1 MTDHKKCE
9 LLPCPFCGDLPEKAT
24 METPRGIIYF
34 LECTNDECPA
44 HSVSVCGDHFEQ
56 SAINKWNTRP
66 TRPSLE
72 HIGEIIKNPYKKA
85 LNINQ
90 HQALNKIE
98 TLRSLILE
106 GRPITQ
112 AHQDDLLSLI
122 NNKPMY

>member
-1 MTDHKKCE
+1 MKNKLKT
-9 LLPCPFCGDLPEKAT
+9 CPFCDELPEKAT

-72 HIGEIIKNPYKKA
+72 PFGKPRELDEKKIANIIYIQDYPTALKDKGQYYRQYREYGKAIISAYNSGKLWKDGE
-85 LNINQ
+85 
-90 HQALNKIE
+90 
-98 TLRSLILE
+98 
-106 GRPITQ
+106 
-112 AHQDDLLSLI
+112 
-122 NNKPMY
+122 